1 MIDFHKNFF
10 FFFFKTNQN
19 QNHINNSF
27 FFFKKISLIR
37 SENTTHVTFTGHGT
51 VFYEDSLGELDGIA
65 LGARQVSSVVRFELS
80 QVIFILQLF

>member
-1 MIDFHKNFF
+1 M
-10 FFFFKTNQN
+10 
-19 QNHINNSF
+19 
-27 FFFKKISLIR
+27 IR

-80 QVIFILQLF
+80 QVIFILQLCYYLFYLKIYYTSQK